1 LDYCRKRSVAC
12 EMIFMYEEQEVCDVL
27 INSALTSNESFIG
40 SLKSIMRQQ
49 GVSMKDLSDGSGIP
63 LSTLNKVIS
72 QERDLRLSTLRQII
86 QFFQPKA
93 GVKEGDLVV
102 GLIAARSSLDK
113 FSRHNLEFNGKKVA
127 IKEYPA
133 SDIEGAIISA
143 IKAERDEV
151 DGLICASIV
160 ASIIEKFVTIPM
172 MTIKIEESN
181 IVDSLS
187 VLIEKI
193 TSKSR

>member
-1 LDYCRKRSVAC
+1 
-12 EMIFMYEEQEVCDVL
+12 MFFMYREPDVCDVL
-27 INSALTSNESFIG
+27 IKSALTSNESFIG

>member
-1 LDYCRKRSVAC
+1 
-12 EMIFMYEEQEVCDVL
+12 MIFMYEDQEVCDAL
-27 INSALTSNESFIG
+27 IKSALTSNESFIG

-63 LSTLNKVIS
+63 LSTLNKVVA

-86 QFFQPKA
+86 HFFQPKA
-93 GVKEGDLVV
+93 GIKEGDLVV

-113 FSRHNLEFNGKKVA
+113 FSRHNLEFNGKKVT